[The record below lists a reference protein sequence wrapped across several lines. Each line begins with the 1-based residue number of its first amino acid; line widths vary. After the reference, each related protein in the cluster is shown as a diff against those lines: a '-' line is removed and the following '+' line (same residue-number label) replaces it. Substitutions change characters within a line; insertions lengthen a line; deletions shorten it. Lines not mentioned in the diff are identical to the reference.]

1 MERLLLNRRF
11 PAKTAQL
18 KQMRDWVRETVVQNG
33 LTNEKVDKVIIGV
46 NEACMNIIEHAY
58 RSDQGEIILDI
69 FEENNTLIFILTD
82 FAPTI
87 DCSAIKSRELEDIR
101 PGGLGVHF
109 IKEVMDEVEYLPGNG
124 GLGNAIK
131 MKIRINT

>member
-11 PAKTAQL
+11 PAKTSQL
-18 KQMRDWVRETVVQNG
+18 KQLRDWVREIILQNG
-33 LTNEKVDKVIIGV
+33 LSNERADKVIIGV

-58 RSDQGEIILDI
+58 CSNNGEIILDI
-69 FEENNTLIFILTD
+69 LQENNSLIFILTD
-82 FAPTI
+82 FAPTV
-87 DCSAIKSRELEDIR
+87 DCSVIKSRELEDIR

-109 IKEVMDEVEYLPGNG
+109 ITEIMDEVEYLPGSS

-131 MKIRINT
+131 MRININK